1 MLEPQEHSS
10 FRLNHRYRWRMTIS
24 SIRTCPLCEATC
36 GLELTI
42 EDGSVKVIRGDQDDV
57 FSHGFICPKGTTLGR
72 LHEDPDRLRKPLI
85 KKDGEFVEVSWD
97 EAIAAAGAGIRR
109 IIEEHGAPA
118 VAAYVGNPNVHNLAG
133 SLYLRPLLKALGSPN
148 VFSASTVDQMPKH
161 VSSGAMFGNPDLI
174 PVPDIDRTDYLLM
187 LGADP
192 YESNGSLAT
201 APDWPGRMKAIQE
214 RGGKIVTVDPR
225 RSKTAK
231 ASDEHLFI
239 RPGSD
244 AAWLAALVTTA
255 LDDESPDLPEFMTGL
270 AEAKAALAT
279 FTPESV
285 AAATGIPGDVTRR
298 IAAEFTNARTAVAY
312 GRMGTHTTEF
322 GTLASW
328 LADLLNAVT
337 GNLDSPGGAMFPLPA
352 IVTPKTQSGGRGFQT
367 GRYRSRVGDY
377 PEVRGE
383 MPSAALVDEIETPGD
398 GQVRA
403 LLVVAGN
410 PARSI
415 PDSERVEAAL
425 DRLEFMVAVDV
436 YLTETARHAD
446 VVLPPPSV
454 LERAH
459 FDVAF
464 TSLMVRNSA
473 NYSPPTFQKP
483 DDHPAEWEILL
494 GLAAAIQ
501 GTDLSVEQMDEAGAA
516 ALLAKALTNPASP
529 AFGTDQVIAWDQ
541 VSRFTGPQRILDIRL
556 RTGPY
561 GDGFG
566 TNPDGLS
573 LQKLIDHPHGI
584 DLGAL
589 ESRLGLAANN
599 PDGLV
604 KLAPPQFLADLPRL
618 ATILEAPPD
627 TFVLVGRRQLRS
639 NNSWMHNIEVLV
651 KGKDRCTLLMH
662 PADAELLRVAA
673 GESVSVTSDAGEIRA
688 PVELSDD
695 MMPGVVSLPHGWG
708 HDDPQARLTVA
719 ARRPGVN
726 SNVLSNRTAIDPL
739 SGNARLNAI
748 PVELARVS

>member
-1 MLEPQEHSS
+1 
-10 FRLNHRYRWRMTIS
+10 MTTT

-36 GLELTI
+36 GLELTL
-42 EDGSVKVIRGDQDDV
+42 DGGSVKVIRGDQDDV

-72 LHEDPDRLRKPLI
+72 LHEDPDRLRQPLI
-85 KKDGEFVEVSWD
+85 KRNGEFVEVTWD
-97 EAIAAAGAGIRR
+97 EAIAVAGAGIRR
-109 IIEEHGAPA
+109 IMDEHGAPSL
-118 VAAYVGNPNVHNLAG
+118 AAYVGNPNVHNLAG

-201 APDWPGRMKAIQE
+201 APDWPGRMQAIQG
-214 RGGKIVTVDPR
+214 RGGKIVSVDPR
-225 RSKTAK
+225 KSKTAK
-231 ASDEHLFI
+231 ASDEHIFI
-239 RPGSD
+239 KPGTD
-244 AAWLAALVTTA
+244 AAWLAALVTA
-255 LDDESPDLPEFMTGL
+255 VLEAGGPDLPDFMTGL
-270 AEAKAALAT
+270 AEAKAALAI

-285 AAATGIPGDVTRR
+285 AAATGISGDITRR
-298 IAAEFTNARTAVAY
+298 IAAEFATAPRAVAY

-328 LADLLNAVT
+328 LADLLNAVS
-337 GNLDSPGGAMFPLPA
+337 GNLDVPGGAMFPLAA
-352 IVTPKTQSGGRGFQT
+352 IVTPKTQPGGRGFQT

-383 MPSAALVDEIETPGD
+383 MPSAALVDEIETPGA

-403 LLVVAGN
+403 LLVVGGN

-415 PDSERVEAAL
+415 PDSGRVEAAL
-425 DRLEFMVAVDV
+425 DRLEFMVAVDP
-436 YLTETARHAD
+436 YLSETARHAD

-464 TSLMVRNSA
+464 TSLMVRNTV
-473 NYSPPTFQKP
+473 NYSPPTFEKP
-483 DDHPAEWEILL
+483 EDHLSEWEILL

-501 GTDLSVEQMDEAGAA
+501 GTDLSIDQMDEAGAA

-566 TNPDGLS
+566 NNPDGLS
-573 LQKLIDHPHGI
+573 LQRLIDHPHGV

-589 ESRLGLAANN
+589 EPGLPLASNN

-604 KLAPPQFLADLPRL
+604 HLAPSQFLADLPRL
-618 ATILEAPPD
+618 AKILEGSSD

-651 KGKDRCTLLMH
+651 KGKERCTLLMH
-662 PADAELLRVAA
+662 PADADSLGVAA
-673 GESVSVTSDAGEIRA
+673 GESVSVRSDAGEIRV

-708 HDDPQARLTVA
+708 HDDPEARLTVA

-726 SNVLSNRTAIDPL
+726 SNLLSNRTAIDPL
-739 SGNARLNAI
+739 SGNARLNGI

>member
-1 MLEPQEHSS
+1 
-10 FRLNHRYRWRMTIS
+10 MTTT

-42 EDGSVKVIRGDQDDV
+42 EGGSVKVIRGDQEDV
-57 FSHGFICPKGTTLGR
+57 FSHGFICPKGATLGR
-72 LHEDPDRLRKPLI
+72 LHEDPDRLRHPLI
-85 KKDGEFVEVSWD
+85 KRNGEFVEVGWD

-109 IIEEHGAPA
+109 IIDEHGAPS

-201 APDWPGRMKAIQE
+201 APDWPGRMEAIQD

-225 RSKTAK
+225 KSKTAR
-231 ASDEHLFI
+231 ASDEHVFI
-239 RPGSD
+239 RPGTD
-244 AAWLAALVTTA
+244 AAWLAALVTTV
-255 LDDESPDLPEFMTGL
+255 LGGGGSDLPNFMTGL
-270 AEAKAALAT
+270 AEAKAALAI

-285 AAATGIPGDVTRR
+285 AAATGIPGDITRR
-298 IAAEFTNARTAVAY
+298 IAAEFSNAPRAVAY

-337 GNLDSPGGAMFPLPA
+337 GNLDVPGGAMFPLAA
-352 IVTPKTQSGGRGFQT
+352 IVTPKAQAGGRGFQT
-367 GRYRSRVGDY
+367 GRYRSRVGDH

-383 MPSAALVDEIETPGD
+383 MPSVALVDEIETPGE

-403 LLVVAGN
+403 LLVVGGN

-464 TSLMVRNSA
+464 TSLMVRNTA
-473 NYSPPTFQKP
+473 NYSPPTFPKP
-483 DDHPAEWEILL
+483 EGHPSEWEILL

-501 GTDLSVEQMDEAGAA
+501 GTDLSVEHMDEAGAA

-566 TNPDGLS
+566 TNPGGLS
-573 LQKLIDHPHGI
+573 LQRLIDHPHGI

-589 ESRLGLAANN
+589 EPRLPTASNN
-599 PDGLV
+599 SDGLV
-604 KLAPPQFLADLPRL
+604 HLAPPQFLADLPRL
-618 ATILEAPPD
+618 ATILDGSTD

-651 KGKDRCTLLMH
+651 KGKDGCTLLMH
-662 PADAELLRVAA
+662 PADADSLGVVA
-673 GESVSVTSDAGEIRA
+673 GESVSVRSDAGEVRA

-695 MMPGVVSLPHGWG
+695 MMRGVVSLPHGWG
-708 HDDPQARLTVA
+708 HDEPEARLSVA

-726 SNVLSNRTAIDPL
+726 SNVLSNRTAVDPL
-739 SGNARLNAI
+739 SGNARLNGI

>member
-1 MLEPQEHSS
+1 
-10 FRLNHRYRWRMTIS
+10 MTTT

-42 EDGSVKVIRGDQDDV
+42 EDGSVKVIRGDKADV
-57 FSHGFICPKGTTLGR
+57 FSRGFICPKGTTLGR

-85 KKDGEFVEVSWD
+85 NKEGVFVEVEWD
-97 EAIAAAGAGIRR
+97 EAIAAAGAGLRR
-109 IIEEHGAPA
+109 VIDEHGPSAA
-118 VAAYVGNPNVHNLAG
+118 AAYVGNPNVHNLAG

-161 VSSGAMFGNPDLI
+161 VSCGAMFGNPDLI

-192 YESNGSLAT
+192 HESNGSLAT
-201 APDWPGRMKAIQE
+201 APDWPGRMDAIRE

-239 RPGSD
+239 RPGTDS
-244 AAWLAALVTTA
+244 AWLAALITTV
-255 LDDESPDLPEFMTGL
+255 LSTTEPELPDFMVGL
-270 AEAKAALAT
+270 GEAKRSLAP
-279 FTPESV
+279 FTAESV
-285 AAATGIPGDVTRR
+285 AGVTGIPAEVTRR
-298 IAAEFTNARTAVAY
+298 IATEFSAAPTAVAY

-328 LADLLNAVT
+328 LADLLNIVS
-337 GNLDSPGGAMFPLPA
+337 GNLDSAGGAMFPMSA
-352 IVTPKTQSGGRGFQT
+352 IVTPKSESGGRGFMT
-367 GRYRSRVGDY
+367 GRYRSRVGNH

-383 MPSAALVDEIETPGD
+383 MPSAALVEEIETPGD

-403 LLVVAGN
+403 LLVVGGN

-415 PDSERVEAAL
+415 PDSAKVESAFEQL
-425 DRLEFMVAVDV
+425 DFMVAVDV

-464 TSLMVRNSA
+464 TALMVRNTA
-473 NYSPPTFQKP
+473 NYSPPTFEKP
-483 DDHPAEWEILL
+483 HDHPSEWEILL
-494 GLAAAIQ
+494 RLAASIQ
-501 GTDLSVEQMDEAGAA
+501 GNGLSADQMDEAGAA

-529 AFGTDQVIAWDQ
+529 AFGTDQVVAWDE
-541 VSRFTGPQRILDIRL
+541 VCRFTGPQRILDIRL
-556 RTGPY
+556 RTGRY

-566 TNPDGLS
+566 SNPEGLS
-573 LQKLIDHPHGI
+573 LQKLIDNQHGI
-584 DLGAL
+584 DLGPLEPRLPLAL
-589 ESRLGLAANN
+589 NN
-599 PDGLV
+599 TDGLV
-604 KLAPPQFLADLPRL
+604 HLAPPQFVEDLPRL
-618 ATILEAPPD
+618 AATLKAD
-627 TFVLVGRRQLRS
+627 RSAYLLVGRRQLRS

-662 PADAELLRVAA
+662 PADAESLGVEADSSVTVRSEA
-673 GESVSVTSDAGEIRA
+673 GELLA
-688 PVELSDD
+688 PVELSED

-708 HDDPQARLTVA
+708 HNDPDARLAVA
-719 ARRPGVN
+719 ATRPGVN
-726 SNVLSNRTAIDPL
+726 SNILSARSAIDPL
-739 SGNARLNAI
+739 SGNARLNGI
-748 PVELARVS
+748 PVELVRVG

>member
-1 MLEPQEHSS
+1 
-10 FRLNHRYRWRMTIS
+10 MTTT

-42 EDGSVKVIRGDQDDV
+42 EGGSVKVIRGDQNDV

-85 KKDGEFVEVSWD
+85 KEDGEFVEVSWD

-109 IIEEHGAPA
+109 IIDEHGAPA
-118 VAAYVGNPNVHNLAG
+118 VATYVGNPNVHNLAG

-201 APDWPGRMKAIQE
+201 APDWPGRMKGIQD
-214 RGGKIVTVDPR
+214 RGGKIVTIDPR

-231 ASDEHLFI
+231 ASDEHVFI
-239 RPGSD
+239 RPGTD
-244 AAWLAALVTTA
+244 AAWLAALVTTV
-255 LDDESPDLPEFMTGL
+255 LEDGGPDLPDFMSGL
-270 AEAKAALAT
+270 AEATEALAP

-285 AAATGIPGDVTRR
+285 AATTGIPADVTRR
-298 IAAEFTNARTAVAY
+298 IAIEFSNAPTAVAY
-312 GRMGTHTTEF
+312 GRIGTHTTEF

-352 IVTPKTQSGGRGFQT
+352 IVTPKAQIGGRGFQT
-367 GRYRSRVGDY
+367 GRFRSRVGDY

-383 MPSAALVDEIETPGD
+383 MPSAALVDEIETPGE

-403 LLVVAGN
+403 LLIVAGN

-464 TSLMVRNSA
+464 TSLMVRNTV
-473 NYSPPTFQKP
+473 NYSPPAFEKP
-483 DDHPAEWEILL
+483 EDHPAEWEILL

-501 GTDLSVEQMDEAGAA
+501 ATDLPVEQMDEAGAA
-516 ALLAKALTNPASP
+516 ALLAKSLTNPASP
-529 AFGTDQVIAWDQ
+529 AFGADQVIAWDQ
-541 VSRFTGPQRILDIRL
+541 VCRFTGPQRILDIRL

-566 TNPDGLS
+566 SNPDGLS
-573 LQKLIDHPHGI
+573 LQRLIDNPHGI
-584 DLGAL
+584 DLGPL
-589 ESRLGLAANN
+589 EPRLPVASNN

-604 KLAPPQFLADLPRL
+604 HLAPPQFLADLPRL
-618 ATILEAPPD
+618 ATNLEAPPG
-627 TFVLVGRRQLRS
+627 TFVMVGRRQLRS

-662 PADAELLRVAA
+662 PADAESLGVEA
-673 GESVSVTSDAGEIRA
+673 GEAVSVTSDAGEVRA

-708 HDDPQARLTVA
+708 HDDPEARLTVA

-739 SGNARLNAI
+739 SGNARLNGI
-748 PVELARVS
+748 PVDLARVS